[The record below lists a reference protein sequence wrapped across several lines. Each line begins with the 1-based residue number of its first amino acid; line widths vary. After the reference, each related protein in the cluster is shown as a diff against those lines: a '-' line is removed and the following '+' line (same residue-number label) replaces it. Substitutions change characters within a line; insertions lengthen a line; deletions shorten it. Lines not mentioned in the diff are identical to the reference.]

1 MEGEIMTE
9 RKGFCS
15 YLAEL
20 VRDYKSKLDDE
31 NLDWLHP
38 FLEDELYKQE
48 TKLRNIREASLC
60 AHYQK
65 ENKSPS
71 ILVKTNFAF

>member
-1 MEGEIMTE
+1 MTE

-20 VRDYKSKLDDE
+20 VRDYKSKLEDE
-31 NLDWLHP
+31 KLDCLHP
-38 FLEDELYKQE
+38 LIAEELYKQE

-60 AHYQK
+60 VHYQQEK
-65 ENKSPS
+65 ISQS
-71 ILVKTNFAF
+71 ISQKMNYVF